1 MTLDVDGVA
10 SSVRRG
16 LESGLWGDVVYP
28 GDRGYDPARAVFNGM
43 IDRRPLAVVRSADA
57 SDVIRCINFVR
68 RHRPAALGARG
79 RSQRC
84 GPRGA

>member
-28 GDRGYDPARAVFNGM
+28 GDRGYDLHARCSTA
-43 IDRRPLAVVRSADA
+43 
-57 SDVIRCINFVR
+57 
-68 RHRPAALGARG
+68 
-79 RSQRC
+79 
-84 GPRGA
+84 